1 MLNLDYLDNYKEFLI
16 AEEKSVATIEK
27 YIRDVKTF
35 IEYAK
40 NERICK
46 EVVIKYKSKLISDKY
61 AVRSINSMLASL
73 NNFFKFLNCTD
84 CCVKSL
90 KVQNEAFRSED
101 KELTKAEYIKLVKV
115 AYSINNKRL
124 ALILQ
129 TICSTGIR
137 ISELKYFTVESIK
150 SGRITVN
157 CKSKIRDIFIVKE
170 LRCKLLKYAKDSG
183 IVSGAIFIT
192 KKGNTLD
199 RISVWREMKK
209 LCKIA
214 EINPSK
220 VFPHNL
226 RHLFARLFYNLE
238 KDIVKLADI
247 LGHSSINTTRL
258 YMISTGAEHC
268 KKLELMKL
276 II

>member
-1 MLNLDYLDNYKEFLI
+1 MCEEMLESSYLDNYRKFLI
-16 AEEKSVATIEK
+16 AEEKSNATIEK
-27 YIRDVKTF
+27 YIRDVRSF

-46 EVVIKYKSKLISDKY
+46 ELVIKYKSKLISDEY

-73 NNFFKFLNCTD
+73 NNFFKFLNWREY
-84 CCVKSL
+84 CVKSL
-90 KVQNEAFRSED
+90 KVQSESFRAEE
-101 KELTKAEYIKLVKV
+101 KELTKAEYIKLVRIS
-115 AYSINNKRL
+115 YSINNKRL

-129 TICSTGIR
+129 SICSTGIR

-150 SGRITVN
+150 TGRITVS
-157 CKSKIRDIFIVKE
+157 CKSKIRNIFIVKD
-170 LRCKLLKYAKDSG
+170 LRNKLLRYAKENGINSG
-183 IVSGAIFIT
+183 SIFIT
-192 KKGNTLD
+192 RNGTPLD
-199 RISVWREMKK
+199 RVFIWREMKK
-209 LCKIA
+209 LCIKA
-214 EINPSK
+214 EVNPTK

-268 KKLELMKL
+268 KKNSN
-276 II
+276 